1 MFFLFGNVIVT
12 ADDLEVRMKETIRLV
27 LADIDGT
34 LLNDQGQVTPLTCRM
49 IHELHDAGIMFGIST
64 GRTPYAVRRLLYD
77 WGIADATDYIVGFN
91 GGSIYDVHTQKM
103 TSYFELSGK
112 AMFEMFDDL
121 KDFDFNACIY
131 DRDTIHALRRDE
143 IMERTAQMN
152 KLELIIDDFEGYRNG
167 AVNKV
172 LITAE
177 KEEMDR
183 IVEFCD
189 AHSEGKP
196 YKAKRSADVRLECI
210 HPDLSKS
217 RGIAL
222 LCVEIGLQAEEVL
235 TFGDMMND
243 FEMIRDYV
251 GVAMGNAD
259 PRVTAVS
266 RYQTASNNED
276 GIGLFIRDHL
286 LKQKEE

>member
-1 MFFLFGNVIVT
+1 
-12 ADDLEVRMKETIRLV
+12 MKERIRLV

-34 LLNDQGQVTPLTCRM
+34 LLNDQGQVTPLTRTA

-77 WGIADATDYIVGFN
+77 WGIADAADYIIGFN
-91 GGSIYDVHTQKM
+91 GGCIYDVHTQKM

-112 AMFEMFDDL
+112 AVFEMFDDL
-121 KDFDFNACIY
+121 KQFDFNACIY
-131 DRDTIHALRRDE
+131 DGETIHALRRDA
-143 IMERTAQMN
+143 IMERTAEMN

-172 LITAE
+172 LVTAE

-183 IVEFCD
+183 IVEYCD
-189 AHSEGKP
+189 AHSAGKP
-196 YKAKRSADVRLECI
+196 YKAKRSGDVRLEVI

-222 LCVEIGLQAEEVL
+222 LCRDIGLQAEEVL

-276 GIGLFIRDHL
+276 GIGVFLREHL
-286 LKQKEE
+286 LKQKEGQR